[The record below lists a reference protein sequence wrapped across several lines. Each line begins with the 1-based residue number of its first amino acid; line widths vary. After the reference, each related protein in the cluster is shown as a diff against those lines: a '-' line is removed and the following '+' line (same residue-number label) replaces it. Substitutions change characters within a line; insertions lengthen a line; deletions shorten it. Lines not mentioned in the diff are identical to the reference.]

1 MKSHDKSSGQ
11 KPAPSASQEP
21 SKAKTEPKEPEEP
34 VSSLQFALVLVV
46 NRNFVL
52 FA

>member
-11 KPAPSASQEP
+11 KPAPSASQEL
-21 SKAKTEPKEPEEP
+21 SKAKTEPKEP
-34 VSSLQFALVLVV
+34 VSSFQFGLVLVV

-52 FA
+52 FS